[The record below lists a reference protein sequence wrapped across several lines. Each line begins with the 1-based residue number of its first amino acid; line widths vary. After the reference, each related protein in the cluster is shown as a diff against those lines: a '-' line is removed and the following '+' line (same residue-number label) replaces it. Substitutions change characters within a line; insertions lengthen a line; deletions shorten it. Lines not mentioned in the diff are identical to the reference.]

1 MDFNKIYRRACEV
14 NMNFT
19 EQFNRLYPLFMEEL
33 PHVFK
38 LVSYSMQ
45 LAFCIVAIIAVAIW
59 NLLLR
64 AGNEVEKMQKA
75 NKPQRFT
82 CAFDKRVS
90 CTALCK
96 SWVRTMDGSGYCKKL
111 REKK

>member
-1 MDFNKIYRRACEV
+1 MMDFNI
-14 NMNFT
+14 
-19 EQFNRLYPLFMEEL
+19 QFKRIYPL
-33 PHVFK
+33 
-38 LVSYSMQ
+38 LVNEVKIAVPAIAKGISLACQ
-45 LAFCIVAIIAVAIW
+45 LAFCIVAIIVVAIW